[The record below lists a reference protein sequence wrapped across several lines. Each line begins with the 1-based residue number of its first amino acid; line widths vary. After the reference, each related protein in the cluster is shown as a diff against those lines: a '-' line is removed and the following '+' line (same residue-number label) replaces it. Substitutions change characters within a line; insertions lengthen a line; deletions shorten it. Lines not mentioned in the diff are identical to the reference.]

1 MMLAKRVRYIFIFLG
16 VFIQT
21 SVLFSANYVL
31 SPLPIDTVKISSKDF
46 QANLDSLLNNFFVS
60 QSLKINTNNIN
71 MSQDADAFIDVIP
84 HFSDSVYI
92 KRLQSLPSVIDMTYN
107 DKVKA
112 FIELYVNKKRKNV
125 KVMLG
130 LSQYYFPIFEEIL
143 DQQGVPQELKYLTI
157 IESALNPR
165 AVSSVGASGLW
176 QFMYTT
182 GKIYDLQVNSLVDER
197 RDPIKASYAAAKYLK
212 DLYGIYKDW
221 TLALAAYN
229 CGPGNVN
236 KAIKRSKGKTN
247 FWDIYDYLP
256 AETRS
261 YVPAFIAANYMM
273 NYYKEHNLFPQKIDF
288 PTLTDTVMV
297 DADMNFKDISDA
309 LNVPVQQLRDMN
321 PQYKNDVI
329 PGNSE
334 SYSLKLPIN
343 LVTTFIGMED
353 TIAAKSRESM
363 IKYTE
368 VAPSRNYLQ
377 ISPSDDIIRINY
389 RAKKGDTFFKLAN
402 KFQVDVDALKEWNRM
417 RNKKIKPGQKL
428 IIYTTKK
435 ERTEKKESKPFIK
448 SIHNSDNKQDSSEK
462 KTGLKGET
470 ILKQTNS
477 KEEAKTKK
485 ADVNKESKSKKTVSK
500 EDTKAKKSTDTLE
513 KSEKEEKKSKEISYK
528 VKKGESLST
537 IARKFEGTSVK
548 DIIEWNNL
556 NKEGKITPGQLLK
569 IKSKD

>member
-1 MMLAKRVRYIFIFLG
+1 MLVKRVRSIIILFLF
-16 VFIQT
+16 FIQAN
-21 SVLFSANYVL
+21 VLFSANYTFL
-31 SPLPIDTVKISSKDF
+31 PIPIDTVKISSRDF

-60 QSLKINTNNIN
+60 QSLKVNTKNIN
-71 MSQDADAFIDVIP
+71 MSQDADAFNDIIP

-92 KRLQSLPSVIDMTYN
+92 HRLQSLPSVIDMTYN

-247 FWDIYDYLP
+247 FWEIYDYLP

-297 DADMNFKDISDA
+297 DADMNFKEISEA

-321 PQYKNDVI
+321 PQYKNDII

-334 SYSLKLPIN
+334 AYSLKLPIN

-353 TIAAKSRESM
+353 TIAAKTKESM
-363 IKYTE
+363 MRYAD
-368 VAPSRNYLQ
+368 VAPSHNYLQ
-377 ISPSDDIIRINY
+377 VSPNDDIIRINY
-389 RAKKGDTFFKLAN
+389 KAKKGDTFFKLAN
-402 KFQVDVDALKEWNRM
+402 KFNVDADALKEWNRM

-435 ERTEKKESKPFIK
+435 EKSEKKESKPFTK
-448 SIHNSDNKQDSSEK
+448 NNCETKPDSTVK
-462 KTGLKGET
+462 KTNLKEEV
-470 ILKQTNS
+470 KSKKTNS
-477 KEEAKTKK
+477 KEEGKTKK
-485 ADVNKESKSKKTVSK
+485 TTETSKKTEK
-500 EDTKAKKSTDTLE
+500 QKE
-513 KSEKEEKKSKEISYK
+513 KSKQTTYK
-528 VKKGESLST
+528 VKKGESLT
-537 IARKFEGTSVK
+537 AIARKFEGVTVN
-548 DIIEWNNL
+548 DLMEWNDIDKND
-556 NKEGKITPGQLLK
+556 NITPGQLLK
-569 IKSKD
+569 IKTKK

>member
-1 MMLAKRVRYIFIFLG
+1 MLAKRLRYIFILL
-16 VFIQT
+16 VFIVQANI
-21 SVLFSANYVL
+21 LFSANYK
-31 SPLPIDTVKISSKDF
+31 SFPIPVDTVKISSKDF

-71 MSQDADAFIDVIP
+71 MSQNAESFIDVIP

-92 KRLQSLPSVIDMTYN
+92 HRLQSLPSVIDMTYN

-247 FWDIYDYLP
+247 FWEIYDYLP

-297 DADMNFKDISDA
+297 DADMNFKDISEA

-353 TIAAKSRESM
+353 TIAAKTKESL
-363 IKYTE
+363 IRYTE
-368 VAPSRNYLQ
+368 VAPSHNYLQ
-377 ISPSDDIIRINY
+377 ISPNDDIIRINY

-402 KFQVDVDALKEWNRM
+402 KFQVDADALKEWNRM

-428 IIYTTKK
+428 IIYTTKREK
-435 ERTEKKESKPFIK
+435 SEKKESKPFIK
-448 SIHNSDNKQDSSEK
+448 NSNVETKPDSASKENGIKEENKAK
-462 KTGLKGET
+462 KNGLKESPK
-470 ILKQTNS
+470 I
-477 KEEAKTKK
+477 KK
-485 ADVNKESKSKKTVSK
+485 AVLKEESKSKKTIDST
-500 EDTKAKKSTDTLE
+500 EKKD
-513 KSEKEEKKSKEISYK
+513 KSQKKSKEISYK
-528 VKKGESLST
+528 VKKGESLSS
-537 IARKFEGTSVK
+537 IARKFEGSTVN
-548 DIIEWNNL
+548 DLIEWNNL
-556 NKEGKITPGQLLK
+556 KKDGKITPGQMLK
-569 IKSKD
+569 IKTKE

>member
-1 MMLAKRVRYIFIFLG
+1 MMLVKRVRLIFILFLF
-16 VFIQT
+16 FIQT
-21 SVLFSANYVL
+21 NVLFSANYTL
-31 SPLPIDTVKISSKDF
+31 SPIPIDTVKISSKDF

-60 QSLKINTNNIN
+60 QSLKINTKNIN
-71 MSQDADAFIDVIP
+71 MSQDADAFNDIIP

-92 KRLQSLPSVIDMTYN
+92 HRLQSLPSVIDMTYN

-247 FWDIYDYLP
+247 FWEIYDYLP

-297 DADMNFKDISDA
+297 DADMNFKEISEA

-321 PQYKNDVI
+321 PQYKNDII

-334 SYSLKLPIN
+334 AYSLKLPIN

-353 TIAAKSRESM
+353 TIAAKTKESM
-363 IKYTE
+363 MRYAE
-368 VAPSRNYLQ
+368 VAPSHNYLQ
-377 ISPSDDIIRINY
+377 VSPNDDIIRINY
-389 RAKKGDTFFKLAN
+389 KAKKGDTFFKLAN
-402 KFQVDVDALKEWNRM
+402 QFNVDADALKEWNRM

-435 ERTEKKESKPFIK
+435 EKSEKKENKPFMK
-448 SIHNSDNKQDSSEK
+448 NNSETKPDSTVK
-462 KTGLKGET
+462 KTSLKEEVKSKKPT
-470 ILKQTNS
+470 S
-477 KEEAKTKK
+477 KEESKTKK
-485 ADVNKESKSKKTVSK
+485 TTETSKKTEKQK
-500 EDTKAKKSTDTLE
+500 EKTKVT
-513 KSEKEEKKSKEISYK
+513 SYK
-528 VKKGESLST
+528 VKKGESLT
-537 IARKFEGTSVK
+537 AIARKFEGVTVN
-548 DIIEWNNL
+548 DLMEWNDIDKND
-556 NKEGKITPGQLLK
+556 NITPGQLLK
-569 IKSKD
+569 IKNKK